1 MVEHWS
7 PKPGAGGSSPS
18 WPAII
23 KGNYKMEK
31 LTTYFTHVKE
41 EIRKVIFP
49 TKVQVRQA
57 FIAVFIV
64 VTVISIFLALVDML
78 MSAIVSM
85 AVGS

>member
-1 MVEHWS
+1 
-7 PKPGAGGSSPS
+7 
-18 WPAII
+18 
-23 KGNYKMEK
+23 MEK
-31 LTTYFTHVKE
+31 LTTYFEHVKQ
-41 EIRKVIFP
+41 EIQKVIFP

-78 MSAIVSM
+78 MSSIVST